1 MEANL
6 QKDYENEQR
15 EEVPQLAVCAMAE
28 HEKSCGKSESALGV
42 SVGREWRGGYTQVDR
57 ERILEYVNWHT
68 RELRQEYA
76 EYLREEREE
85 AEKMERKE
93 SL

>member
-1 MEANL
+1 
-6 QKDYENEQR
+6 
-15 EEVPQLAVCAMAE
+15 MAE

-76 EYLREEREE
+76 EYLRDERGSREDG
-85 AEKMERKE
+85 EKRVSLISE
-93 SL
+93 SVSLSLC